1 MSFSLS
7 FSLTLYFFLSYS
19 LFLSLLHSVSL
30 PLSLTLSLSLY
41 LTLSLSLSLCVSLTL
56 SPFVSF
62 PTFFLSHLFLF
73 ICYFIFFST
82 IPSHFVSD
90 FLSPKLILTISVS
103 MGRTTVSSNF
113 ILVTVIILYT
123 TMNSFN
129 LYVYIDKKKN
139 SN

>member
-7 FSLTLYFFLSYS
+7 FSLTLYFFLSY
-19 LFLSLLHSVSL
+19 
-30 PLSLTLSLSLY
+30 TRSLY
-41 LTLSLSLSLCVSLTL
+41 LYLLLSRCLYILLSLSLSLSLCVSLTL
-56 SPFVSF
+56 SPIVSF

-73 ICYFIFFST
+73 ICYIIFFST

-123 TMNSFN
+123 TMNSFYF
-129 LYVYIDKKKN
+129 YVYIDK
-139 SN
+139 